1 MKKVFITGATSGIG
15 RATAIEFAKQGVKQ
29 IIITGRRTERLHQL
43 QDKLAEEYGSDVF
56 TLTFDIR
63 DPKLCKEA
71 WESLPSQYRPID
83 VLINNAG
90 LAKGLDPVHEG
101 KLADWD
107 TMLDTNV
114 KGLLYIT
121 RLVSKEM
128 VDSKNGHIINVAST
142 AGKETYPNGSVY
154 CASKHAVDAL
164 TRGLRRDLYKFN
176 IRVGQVAPGHV
187 EETQFAERRFDWDK
201 EKAKIYEDFN
211 PLTSKDV
218 AEAIYFIAS
227 RPPHVNIQ
235 DILMMGTQQAT
246 STDID
251 RSGRK
256 FDS

>member
-1 MKKVFITGATSGIG
+1 MKSVLITGSTSGIG
-15 RATAIEFAKQGVKQ
+15 RATAREFAKQGIEKL
-29 IIITGRRTERLHQL
+29 IITGRRMERLKALKQEL
-43 QDKLAEEYGSDVF
+43 SNEYGTNVF
-56 TLTFDIR
+56 SMPFDIR
-63 DPKLCKEA
+63 DPKLCEEA
-71 WESLPSQYRPID
+71 WNNLPDLYKPVD

-90 LAKGLDPVHEG
+90 LAKGLDPIHEG
-101 KLADWD
+101 QLEDWE

-114 KGLLYIT
+114 KGLLYMT
-121 RLVSKEM
+121 RLVSRDM
-128 VDSKNGHIINVAST
+128 VENEKGHIINVAST
-142 AGKETYPNGSVY
+142 AGKETYPKGSVY

-164 TRGLRRDLYKFN
+164 TRAIRQDLYKYN

-187 EETQFAERRFDWDK
+187 EETEFAERRFDWNK

-211 PLTSKDV
+211 PLTSADV

-246 STDID
+246 ATDID

-256 FDS
+256 YD